1 MMSVKNFQAIFKV
14 LPTPGLILLPNGP
27 GFPIVAV
34 NDAYLNLT
42 NLSEKELI
50 GKDFTE
56 SSTIRTSYQLLNWRK
71 AILRVLKS
79 KSADK
84 ISTELYVG
92 LSAEHSGMIKYFE
105 LSNVPSL
112 NKKGEVDY
120 IVCSFVDVTERV
132 ALHVKYRGAR
142 EELKRN
148 ERLDKSIL
156 QDIDNILWEMK
167 VETQELSFV
176 NEQLKPVL
184 GHPIAEW
191 QSRPDFW
198 KTHLHPH
205 ERELVT
211 NYLRKGHYK
220 TDNFTFECRVARADG
235 KYALLKNFVSV
246 IADQGKPVLLRGL
259 MVDISENKRINDL
272 EYFEKKI
279 LRLNAKMGAK
289 IQHIL
294 TAFLLGLEEILP
306 ELRCSIHQVK
316 NSRIYNWAAPSLPRP
331 YINAL
336 DGLPLSKSVGSCAAS
351 AFLKQTVI
359 VHDIEN
365 DLRWLKSKDAAL
377 ANHLRACWS
386 YPVMNTNGDV
396 LATLGLYCA
405 MPKSPNEKEARIIQR
420 ANIIL
425 KIILENRIYAEH
437 LEENTMLMNQS
448 QHLAKFGNWSWDVNN
463 DVLTWSD
470 TMYTIYGRN
479 KTKERITFENYLNFL
494 HYEDKDKVSA
504 GIGGVLSTKI
514 GIEFEERIIRPD
526 GEVRHLKSWCKL
538 KLGENGETIS
548 LYGACLDITETKK
561 TEEQFLANEVKL
573 RNLVNSQTNF
583 VIRVDFK
590 GKYTYCNHKYEEV
603 FGWSAKGSSLIGHY
617 CMKTVFSHHHQQL
630 FDIAEQC
637 LMQPDTVYQLEI
649 DKIAV
654 DGSMI
659 STLWDLVCL
668 TDERG
673 NPMELQGIG
682 IDITAW
688 KSKNEKLIK
697 VNERSPYT
705 DQGTNAMYDWDIL
718 ADHIAWGDSYYV
730 TYGQPKSK
738 EKYPLERWVAEV
750 HEDDAERILLELK
763 AVLADVG
770 KHSWF
775 ADYQFKKADGTYVW
789 LEVIGHIIRE
799 EKTGTAVRMVGM
811 IRDISERKVS
821 ESKLN
826 VLHERYHDLF
836 QHSPQPMWV
845 YEVDTL
851 KFVDVNEAAIKCY
864 GYSREE
870 FLSANTAMIRL
881 AEDMHRYLQVMESAN
896 QEKNMVFQ
904 GVFRHQNK
912 DGEVLHMDIRSN
924 PIKFNDKET
933 YLVLASDITDRLNY
947 FEGIEKQNEKL
958 KEIAW
963 MQSHVVRA
971 PLTRMM
977 SLIDLLKNDE
987 TVNADNDKLFEYLL
1001 SSALELDEI
1010 VKDISVKT
1018 AKVE

>member
-1 MMSVKNFQAIFKV
+1 MMSVKNFQAIFKL
-14 LPTPGLILLPNGP
+14 LPTPGLILLPDGP

-34 NDAYLNLT
+34 NDAYLDLT
-42 NLSEKELI
+42 NISEKELI

-56 SSTIRTSYQLLNWRK
+56 NASVKSSYQLLNWRK

-84 ISTELYVG
+84 ISTELCVG
-92 LSAEHSGMIKYFE
+92 LSTEHSRVTTYFE

-112 NKKGEVDY
+112 NENGEIDY
-120 IVCSFVDVTERV
+120 IFCSFVDVTERV
-132 ALHVKYRGAR
+132 ALHAKYRAAR
-142 EELKRN
+142 DELKRN
-148 ERLDKSIL
+148 EQLENAIVQNTDGV
-156 QDIDNILWEMK
+156 LWEMML
-167 VETQELSFV
+167 ETQELNFSS
-176 NEQLKPVL
+176 EQVKPIL
-184 GHPIAEW
+184 GHSMSEW
-191 QSRPDFW
+191 RSKPAFW
-198 KTHLHPH
+198 KKHLHPH
-205 ERELVT
+205 DREMVT
-211 NYLRKGHYK
+211 NYLRKGSYK
-220 TDNFTFECRVARADG
+220 TDKFTFECRVARADG
-235 KYALLKNFVSV
+235 RYVWLKNFVSV
-246 IADQGKPVLLRGL
+246 IADEGKPPMLRGL
-259 MVDISENKRINDL
+259 MVDISEKKRLNDF

-289 IQHIL
+289 VQHLL
-294 TAFLLGLEEILP
+294 TAFSLGLEEILP
-306 ELRCSIHQVK
+306 EVRCAIHEVR
-316 NSRIYNWAAPSLPRP
+316 NNRIYNWAAPSLPRS

-336 DGLPLSKSVGSCAAS
+336 DGLSLSKSVGSCGAS
-351 AFLKQTVI
+351 SFLRQTVI

-365 DLRWLKSKDAAL
+365 DLRWLKTREVAL
-377 ANHLRACWS
+377 ASNLRACWS
-386 YPVMNTNGDV
+386 YPVMNNDGEV
-396 LATLGLYCA
+396 MATLGLYCSL
-405 MPKSPNEKEARIIQR
+405 PKSPNEKEALLIQR
-420 ANIIL
+420 ANGIL
-425 KIILENRIYAEH
+425 KIILENRIYTDR
-437 LEENTMLMNQS
+437 LQENTILMNQS

-463 DVLTWSD
+463 DVLVWSD
-470 TMYTIYGRN
+470 TMYTIYGRD
-479 KTKERITFENYLNFL
+479 KRKGDITFESYLNCL
-494 HYEDKDKVSA
+494 HYEDKEKVSA
-504 GIGGVLSTKI
+504 GIGGVLSTKK

-526 GEVRHLKSWCKL
+526 GEVRHLKSWCKV

-548 LYGACLDITETKK
+548 LYGACLDITEAIKTDKK
-561 TEEQFLANEVKL
+561 LLDNEIKL
-573 RNLVNSQTNF
+573 RSLVDSQTNF
-583 VIRVDFK
+583 VIKVDFK
-590 GKYTYCNHKYEEV
+590 GNYTYCNPKYEEL
-603 FGWSAKGSSLIGHY
+603 FGWAANGERLVGNN
-617 CMKTVFSHHHQQL
+617 CMKTVFSNHHQQV

-637 LMQPDTVYQLEI
+637 LIQPDTVYQLEV
-649 DKIAV
+649 DKIGM
-654 DGSMI
+654 DGKVI
-659 STLWDLVCL
+659 NTLWDFVCL

-673 NPMELQGIG
+673 NPKEIQGIG

-688 KSKNEKLIK
+688 KSKNEKLS
-697 VNERSPYT
+697 ERFQYA
-705 DQGTNAMYDWDIL
+705 DHGTNAMYDWDIQ
-718 ADHIAWGDSYYV
+718 ADHITWSDSYYV
-730 TYGQPKSK
+730 TYGHPKNK
-738 EKYPLERWVAEV
+738 EKYPLERWAAEV
-750 HEDDAERILLELK
+750 HDDDADRILLALK
-763 AVLADVG
+763 EVLANVE

-775 ADYQFKKADGTYVW
+775 ADYQFKKADGTCVW
-789 LEVIGHIIRE
+789 IEVIGHIIRE
-799 EKTGTAVRMVGM
+799 ETSGLAVRMVGV
-811 IRDISERKVS
+811 IRDISQRKAS

-826 VLHERYHDLF
+826 VLHEHYHDLF

-870 FLSANTAMIRL
+870 FLSANTSMIKL

-896 QEKNMVFQ
+896 QEKSMVFQ

-924 PIKFNDKET
+924 PIKVNDKET

-987 TVNADNDKLFEYLL
+987 TVNADNDQLFEYLL

-1018 AKVE
+1018 AKVD